1 MLLILFTLLLGIRKV
16 CVQKVAAAI
25 FPTCDPLSSL
35 KILKYIFKKDLWS
48 SQQVLVDESCFEMFA
63 VCCARCY
70 HLCHILS
77 LTVNQRE
84 SHVAER
90 KHRAIV
96 FIIVVLGVEVLQWIS
111 CREHVLV
118 CFVEA

>member
-1 MLLILFTLLLGIRKV
+1 MCSESSCKGRLT
-16 CVQKVAAAI
+16 CSAAI
-25 FPTCDPLSSL
+25 FSTYDPLSSQE
-35 KILKYIFKKDLWS
+35 ILKYIFKKDLWS

-90 KHRAIV
+90 KHSAIV
-96 FIIVVLGVEVLQWIS
+96 LTIVVRGVRGSSIDS